1 MSSTLGKTVI
11 PDATFGKSEIIEWN
25 WTGLKNFD
33 ICFCI
38 IFPLLL
44 PQSLFNLEKWLDT
57 RLCFQPNLSFSN
69 IC

>member
-11 PDATFGKSEIIEWN
+11 PDTTFGKSEIIEWN

-44 PQSLFNLEKWLDT
+44 PQSLFNLEKWLD
-57 RLCFQPNLSFSN
+57 
-69 IC
+69 